1 MANSSHGHKPRTPAQ
16 HRSRRWFLNKSL
28 LAGGVS
34 AVAVMGGYAATQAG
48 AETTSTADATAS
60 ASPSPSGPPPGG
72 GFGQTI
78 AYDDFVGVTTG
89 GTVIDDL
96 YAIHRT
102 GVSTTPVVRAGA
114 AFVNSLTDDQKSATL
129 YDIDA
134 DQWLDWTN
142 VDSND
147 RDGLA
152 LRDMTEKQYK
162 LAIKLLKAALSA
174 RGLENATQIR
184 KLNHYLGEASG
195 DTSKA
200 LNYDA
205 YWFTIMGT
213 PSATDPWGFQFEG
226 HHLVI
231 NYFVLGD
238 QVVAT
243 PTFRGSEP
251 TKITYDG
258 VDYHLFREETAAG
271 LKLLRSLTD
280 TQLATAAPGTETKTG
295 TNLTV
300 GAGNDNAVLPYK
312 GLKASELNRR
322 QQKLLLDLV
331 EVYTGTIDDGH
342 SRVWLRDIEK
352 HLDDTYFYWIGE
364 SEDDSAFYYRVH
376 SPVVLIEYDAE
387 SPLAY
392 HEDGDTSSG
401 GPNGTPTQ
409 QHIHTI
415 IRTPN
420 GNDYGVDLLK
430 LHLETDH

>member
-1 MANSSHGHKPRTPAQ
+1 
-16 HRSRRWFLNKSL
+16 
-28 LAGGVS
+28 
-34 AVAVMGGYAATQAG
+34 
-48 AETTSTADATAS
+48 
-60 ASPSPSGPPPGG
+60 
-72 GFGQTI
+72 
-78 AYDDFVGVTTG
+78 
-89 GTVIDDL
+89 
-96 YAIHRT
+96 
-102 GVSTTPVVRAGA
+102 
-114 AFVNSLTDDQKSATL
+114 
-129 YDIDA
+129 
-134 DQWLDWTN
+134 
-142 VDSND
+142 
-147 RDGLA
+147 
-152 LRDMTEKQYK
+152 
-162 LAIKLLKAALSA
+162 
-174 RGLENATQIR
+174 
-184 KLNHYLGEASG
+184 
-195 DTSKA
+195 KA
-200 LNYDA
+200 LNFDA

-213 PSATDPWGFQFEG
+213 PSATAPWGFQFEG
-226 HHLVI
+226 HHIVV

-271 LKLLRSLTD
+271 LKLLRALDD

-295 TNLTV
+295 TNLTA

-312 GLKASELNRR
+312 GLQGSALNRR

-331 EVYTGTIDDGH
+331 EVYTGTIDEGH